1 MNEFELKYML
11 TKHQFRCLREFIK
24 NYFKYQYERTKQIN
38 YYYDTQDRYYYRMNS
53 TVRIREKDG
62 VLFGTVKKHLSDS
75 SHHSEEIPFE
85 IDDIPLRLTYQGK
98 TLKFMGELT
107 TYRYKIPITSEVTLF
122 LDKNHYWGKVDYE
135 MEIEFKEDSFVEAWK
150 TAVLMTT
157 VLGRCFDPNQCFKT
171 SISKYK
177 RFFNCLPKNTEET

>member
-1 MNEFELKYML
+1 MELDMYPITIL
-11 TKHQFRCLREFIK
+11 T
-24 NYFKYQYERTKQIN
+24 
-38 YYYDTQDRYYYRMNS
+38 DRY
-53 TVRIREKDG
+53 G
-62 VLFGTVKKHLSDS
+62 GTYSGGGWLAFNLPP
-75 SHHSEEIPFE
+75 EEIPFE
-85 IDDIPLRLTYQGK
+85 VDDIPLWLTYQGK

-122 LDKNHYWGKVDYE
+122 LDENHYWGKVDYE
-135 MEIEFKEDSFVEAWK
+135 MEIEFQEDSFVEAWK

-177 RFFNCLPKNTEET
+177 RFFKRLPKNTEET